1 MDTPPRPAKLAVSP
15 VLPDVRRD
23 LYAARVPQPTRRE
36 LHSDARLVVQAG
48 RGAPIERDLA
58 PRQEVQCLLRQR
70 QVRGCCPLLP
80 RRAIHSPLDGLR
92 PPRLQEGQDIV
103 SRGPQAAPH
112 VARRRL
118 QVVVPVEAAPGAPG
132 NRQLHPQ
139 PLRCAVSPAPPRVP
153 GCLWCLPL
161 PA

>member
-1 MDTPPRPAKLAVSP
+1 MDTPPRPAKLGVSP

-23 LYAARVPQPTRRE
+23 LYAPRVPQPTRRE

-58 PRQEVQCLLRQR
+58 PRQEVQCLLCQR
-70 QVRGCCPLLP
+70 QVRGRCPLLP

-92 PPRLQEGQDIV
+92 PPRLQEGQDTV
-103 SRGPQAAPH
+103 SRGLQAAPH

-132 NRQLHPQ
+132 NCQLHPQ
-139 PLRCAVSPAPPRVP
+139 PLRCAVSPAPRRVP
-153 GCLWCLPL
+153 GCLWCSPL
-161 PA
+161 LA